1 MISRVL
7 HATTTTMVIFDHN
20 KRLVVFM
27 GCHRAEGQKFKG
39 QKYPA
44 RVIRKRT
51 CSFVETTINK
61 SGYKREDLSRVR
73 DPAKRHHKQLPTESL
88 LRKATRFSSRIT
100 TTGSRRRFLFFD
112 VCLFWSFPGI
122 GFVLIP

>member
-1 MISRVL
+1 VISRVL
-7 HATTTTMVIFDHN
+7 HATTTTMAIFDHN

-73 DPAKRHHKQLPTESL
+73 DPAKRHKQLPTESL

-122 GFVLIP
+122 GFVLMP